1 MGLMPRP
8 YTLDQQPATVLAAC
22 PPLPLFSFLFL
33 SPSTLSLSLSRAI
46 LIPQRRR
53 LRSTT
58 LSRPSSPPPPT
69 ADTTDTTPTHWRGSR
84 VKVRRR

>member
-22 PPLPLFSFLFL
+22 PPLPLFSFSFSLCLARFS
-33 SPSTLSLSLSRAI
+33 SPNVAVPPPSRA
-46 LIPQRRR
+46 L
-53 LRSTT
+53 
-58 LSRPSSPPPPT
+58 PPPPPPST
-69 ADTTDTTPTHWRGSR
+69 AATTDTTDTPTHRRGSR